1 MNKKLVALVFA
12 GIFMLSACSA
22 QSELANEQEAD
33 VKASVEDNRNSTAI
47 ETTAEPTSAEITTEA
62 SEKTSAPFTAAVTS
76 APVTRPA
83 NASSSGLSTNRREHS
98 YGVAKNGKPH
108 SISVDNQKY
117 FDSVNKGAFC
127 LDTKTQEK
135 VLYLTFD
142 CGWENGYTFDVLD
155 TLKEKSVPAAFF
167 CTLDHIDAEPE
178 LIRRMIDEGHI
189 VGNHSANHPDFSKI
203 SREKMTAEIKECE
216 DRLVNDFGYKP
227 VFFRYPEGAY
237 SEDSLDLV
245 YSLGY
250 KTAFWSCAYADWDVN
265 DTKGADYAFETVTAR
280 LHPGAVI
287 LLHSVSPD
295 NAEAL
300 GRIIDHARAQGYE
313 FRALTEFPV

>member
-1 MNKKLVALVFA
+1 MNKKFIALLFA
-12 GIFMLSACSA
+12 VILTLSSCAV
-22 QSELANEQEAD
+22 EGKLEEQEAD
-33 VKASVEDNRNSTAI
+33 VKASVEDSRSTSATA
-47 ETTAEPTSAEITTEA
+47 TTSEPTTVEITTEA
-62 SEKTSAPFTAAVTS
+62 PTQTTS
-76 APVTRPA
+76 APVTKPV
-83 NASSSGLSTNRREHS
+83 NTSGLSTERREHS

-108 SISVDNQKY
+108 SISVDAQKY
-117 FDSVNKGAFC
+117 FDSLNKGAFC
-127 LDTKTQEK
+127 LDTKTEEK

-155 TLKEKSVPAAFF
+155 VLKEKNVHAAFF

-203 SREKMTAEIKECE
+203 SREKMTSEIKECE
-216 DRLVNDFGYKP
+216 NRLVTDFGYTP

-237 SEDSLDLV
+237 NEDSLDLV
-245 YSLGY
+245 NSLGY

-265 DTKGADYAFETVTAR
+265 NPKGADYAFDTVTAR

-295 NAEAL
+295 NAQAL
-300 GRIIDHARAQGYE
+300 GRIIDYAREQGYE

>member
-1 MNKKLVALVFA
+1 MNKKLVVLVFA
-12 GIFMLSACSA
+12 GILMLSACSA
-22 QSELANEQEAD
+22 QSGFVNEQEAD
-33 VKASVEDNRNSTAI
+33 VKASVEDNRFSTL
-47 ETTAEPTSAEITTEA
+47 TEA
-62 SEKTSAPFTAAVTS
+62 TDGLTAAETATEEAEKTTVPFTDAVTS

-83 NASSSGLSTNRREHS
+83 NSSSSGLSTKRREHS

-155 TLKEKSVPAAFF
+155 TLKEKNVPAAFF

-216 DRLVNDFGYKP
+216 DRLVNDFGYTP

-265 DTKGADYAFETVTAR
+265 NPKGADYAFETVTAR

-313 FRALTEFPV
+313 FRALTEFPI

>member
-12 GIFMLSACSA
+12 GVFMLSACST
-22 QSELANEQEAD
+22 QGKLVNEQEAD
-33 VKASVEDNRNSTAI
+33 VKATVEDTRGLTVI
-47 ETTAEPTSAEITTEA
+47 ETTAEQTSAQAPTQATTL
-62 SEKTSAPFTAAVTS
+62 TTVPITAAVTS
-76 APVTRPA
+76 APVTKPA
-83 NASSSGLSTNRREHS
+83 NVSSSGFSTKRREHS

-108 SISVDNQKY
+108 SISVDNQAY

-142 CGWENGYTFDVLD
+142 CGWENGYTFEVLD
-155 TLKEKSVPAAFF
+155 TLKEKNVPAAFF

-178 LIRRMIDEGHI
+178 LIKRMIDEGHI

-216 DRLVNDFGYKP
+216 DRLVNDFGYQP

-237 SEDSLDLV
+237 SENSLDLV

-265 DTKGADYAFETVTAR
+265 NPKGADYAFETVTAR

-295 NAEAL
+295 NAKAL
-300 GRIIDHARAQGYE
+300 GRIIDYARAEGYE
-313 FRALTEFPV
+313 FRALTDFPV

>member
-12 GIFMLSACSA
+12 GVLMLSSCST
-22 QSELANEQEAD
+22 QGKLENELEAD
-33 VKASVEDNRNSTAI
+33 AKTSVEDTHSTKVSETAVEI
-47 ETTAEPTSAEITTEA
+47 ITLELTTETPTETTAVHTTS
-62 SEKTSAPFTAAVTS
+62 
-76 APVTRPA
+76 PVTKPA
-83 NASSSGLSTNRREHS
+83 NSSSSSGLSTKRREHS

-108 SISVDNQKY
+108 SISVDNQAY

-142 CGWENGYTFDVLD
+142 CGWENGCTNKVLD
-155 TLKEKSVPAAFF
+155 TLKEKNVPAAFF

-203 SREKMTAEIKECE
+203 SRDKMTSEIKECE
-216 DRLVNDFGYKP
+216 NRLVNDFGYTP

-237 SEDSLDLV
+237 NEDSLDLV

-250 KTAFWSCAYADWDVN
+250 KTAFWSCAYADWDVEN
-265 DTKGADYAFETVTAR
+265 TKGADYAFDTVTAR

-300 GRIIDHARAQGYE
+300 GRIIDWAREQGYE
-313 FRALTEFPV
+313 FRSLTEFPV